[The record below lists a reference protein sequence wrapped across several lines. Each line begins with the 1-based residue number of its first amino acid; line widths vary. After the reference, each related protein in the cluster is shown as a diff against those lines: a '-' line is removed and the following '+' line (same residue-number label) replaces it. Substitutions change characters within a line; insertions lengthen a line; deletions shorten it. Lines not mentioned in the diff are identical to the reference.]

1 MNITMEEFPE
11 LKPMTDIHK
20 NQYYQEQITQLYF
33 LLTRKENDEEIT
45 KIAEILHQ
53 LLSSLK
59 PFVKKGCETDS
70 SIHATT
76 FILLYK
82 MIAQTRDIVFGKGE
96 RKLTYMMI
104 MIWYKYYPILAIY
117 ALYRL
122 VDLLYLPAGTRH
134 DDLMTYLNTYVGSR
148 KHSFGC
154 WKDIKY
160 FCYYI
165 ASNSKQKFEHPLI
178 DVAVSIM
185 NDQVMRDCT
194 VLNMCKS
201 PNNVGF
207 YENNYSELRKYISFV
222 GKWVPRE
229 KTKFEWVFEKLA
241 LDWSRRIHPYYF
253 NDEKRYDYQN
263 EKLLNKCKMDYRKI
277 LSELNRILDT
287 VEVKQCSQ
295 KWDEIC
301 VSNIPSGSMTKH
313 KNALLNIN
321 GILEDRK
328 NTKYKGHRRICS
340 QRIKEYYKDLTNPE
354 NTFSFH
360 GIRNE
365 LGHYVKSAHNL
376 LLNTDSNIEISQNR
390 LYLKDLLNKQMDVF
404 IKKFEEMDGFVP
416 FVDCFDDDNALYG
429 AIELAYIIAIKSSG
443 RFMKVNHSPGWCELI
458 QTGDC
463 VFIDNIEKIIKT
475 MKSDMNHSPENI
487 LNSMDIFIKSL
498 VDANISNDTIH
509 KMVLVVITN
518 KEYICNNDSDIYNNI
533 IVKFKNLSLDIP
545 HILFWNLSTKSYT
558 HFPIV
563 KNLKKTTIVS
573 GKNAL
578 LLNHFRF
585 MNFGSVRE
593 YSAYNTVCNIL
604 ANSRFDIMENYIRS
618 FLSSG

>member
-1 MNITMEEFPE
+1 MEDFPE
-11 LKPMTDIHK
+11 LEPMTDIHK
-20 NQYYQEQITQLYF
+20 KQYYQEQITQLYF
-33 LLTRKENDEEIT
+33 LLTRKENDEEIA
-45 KIAEILHQ
+45 KIAEILDQ
-53 LLSSLK
+53 LLTSLK

-70 SIHATT
+70 IHTTT

-104 MIWYKYYPILAIY
+104 MVWYKYYPILAIY

-122 VDLLYLPAGTRH
+122 VDLLYLPVDTIS
-134 DDLMTYLNTYVGSR
+134 DDLMPYLNTYVGSR

-165 ASNSKQKFEHPLI
+165 CNHSEKKFDHPLI
-178 DVAVSIM
+178 DVAISIM
-185 NDQVMRDCT
+185 NEQVMRDCT

-201 PNNVGF
+201 PKNPGF

-277 LSELNRILDT
+277 LSELNRILNT

-416 FVDCFDDDNALYG
+416 FVDCFNDDNALYG

-443 RFMKVNHSPGWCELI
+443 RFMKVNHLPGWCELI

-463 VFIDNIEKIIKT
+463 PFIDNIEKIIKT

-533 IVKFKNLSLDIP
+533 IVKFKRLSLDIP
-545 HILFWNLSTKSYT
+545 HILFWNLSTKSHS

-585 MNFGSVRE
+585 MNFGSVRD
-593 YSAYNTVCNIL
+593 YTAYNTVCNIL

>member
-1 MNITMEEFPE
+1 MNITMEEFPQ
-11 LKPMTDIHK
+11 LQPITDIHK
-20 NQYYQEQITQLYF
+20 NQYYQEQIIQLYF
-33 LLTRKENDEEIT
+33 LLTRKENDEEIS
-45 KIAEILHQ
+45 KIAGFLDQ

-59 PFVKKGCETDS
+59 PFIKNDYDTDS
-70 SIHATT
+70 IYTTT

-82 MIAQTRDIVFGKGE
+82 MIAQTRDIAFGKGE

-104 MIWYKYYPILAIY
+104 MVWYKYYPTLAIY
-117 ALYRL
+117 ALHRL
-122 VDLLYLPAGTRH
+122 VDLLHLPADTIGEG
-134 DDLMTYLNTYVGSR
+134 DDPVAYLNTYVGSR

-178 DVAVSIM
+178 DVAISLM
-185 NDQVMRDCT
+185 NDQLMRDWT
-194 VLNMCKS
+194 VLDICKKS
-201 PNNVGF
+201 LT
-207 YENNYSELRKYISFV
+207 NYSELRKYISFV

-241 LDWSRRIHPYYF
+241 MDWARRLHPYYF
-253 NDEKRYDYQN
+253 DDKKRYDFEH
-263 EKLLNKCKMDYRKI
+263 EKLFNKCKMDYRKV

-313 KNALLNIN
+313 KNAFLNIN
-321 GILEDRK
+321 AILEDRK
-328 NTKYKGHRRICS
+328 NTKYNGHRRICS

-354 NTFSFH
+354 NTFSFN

-376 LLNTDSNIEISQNR
+376 ILNTHNTIEISQNR
-390 LYLKDLLNKQMDVF
+390 LYLKDLLNKQMGVF

-416 FVDCFDDDNALYG
+416 FVDCFNDDDALYE
-429 AIELAYIIAIKSSG
+429 AIELAYIIALKSSG
-443 RFMKVNHSPGWCELI
+443 RFIRVNHLPDWCELI

-463 VFIDNIEKIIKT
+463 VFIDNVEKIMKT

-487 LNSMDIFIKSL
+487 LHSMDVFIKSL
-498 VDANISNDTIH
+498 IDANISNDTIH

-518 KEYICNNDSDIYNNI
+518 KEYVCNNDSDIYND
-533 IVKFKNLSLDIP
+533 IVLKFKRLSLDIP
-545 HILFWNLSTKSYT
+545 HIIFWNLSTKSYNNL
-558 HFPIV
+558 PIV

-573 GKNAL
+573 GRNAL

-585 MNFGSVRE
+585 MNFGEVRE
-593 YSAYNTVCNIL
+593 YSAYNTICNIL
-604 ANSRFDIMENYIRS
+604 ANSRYDIMENYIRS
-618 FLSSG
+618 CLSSV